1 LACHRRRS
9 HREGFLL
16 AEPERSPESNLH
28 ASGAPAVV
36 LVVDD
41 EDAVR
46 TVVSRTL
53 RRYGYEVL
61 EAPEALAA
69 LAMLSAHH
77 ARIRLVLTDDSM
89 PGMHGHELT
98 SVIARVYP
106 ALPVVLMSGNRARF
120 PHPPPDETDDL
131 VLSKPFTITGLLAK
145 VRQALGEE

>member
-1 LACHRRRS
+1 M
-9 HREGFLL
+9 
-16 AEPERSPESNLH
+16 
-28 ASGAPAVV
+28 
-36 LVVDD
+36 VDD
-41 EDAVR
+41 EDSVR

-69 LAMLSAHH
+69 LAQLSTHH

-106 ALPVVLMSGNRARF
+106 TLPVVLMSGNQARGSHRA
-120 PHPPPDETDDL
+120 PDDADHL

-145 VRQALGEE
+145 VRRALGEE